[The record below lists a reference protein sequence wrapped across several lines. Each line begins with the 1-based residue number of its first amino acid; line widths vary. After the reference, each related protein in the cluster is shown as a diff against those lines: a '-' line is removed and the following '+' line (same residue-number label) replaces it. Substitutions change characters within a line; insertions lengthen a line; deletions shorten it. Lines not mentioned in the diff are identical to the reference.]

1 MPANSTASPS
11 TAGESTSCPPRPSL
25 AFRLGRFVQAIVL
38 AIAVAAVVMGLL
50 RADLELTFRY
60 GGF

>member
-1 MPANSTASPS
+1 MPADFIATESI
-11 TAGESTSCPPRPSL
+11 AGESPSKAARPSPGL
-25 AFRLGRFVQAIVL
+25 LLGRFVQAIAL

>member
-1 MPANSTASPS
+1 M
-11 TAGESTSCPPRPSL
+11 SCPPRPSL
-25 AFRLGRFVQAIVL
+25 PFRLGRFVQAIVL
-38 AIAVAAVVMGLL
+38 AIAVVAIVIGLL

>member
-1 MPANSTASPS
+1 
-11 TAGESTSCPPRPSL
+11 
-25 AFRLGRFVQAIVL
+25 VQAIVL

-50 RADLELTFRY
+50 RADLELAFRY

>member
-1 MPANSTASPS
+1 MPADSTASPS
-11 TAGESTSCPPRPSL
+11 TADESTSCPLRPSL

-38 AIAVAAVVMGLL
+38 AIAVVAIVIGLL

>member
-1 MPANSTASPS
+1 MPADSTASPS
-11 TAGESTSCPPRPSL
+11 TADESTSCPARPSL

-50 RADLELTFRY
+50 RADLELNFRY